1 MRRKLYFMIPNIKT
15 AHQMMDQMLLA
26 RIEERYIHFLAKSD
40 MPLEGLP
47 EANVIEKTDSL
58 HGVGVGAM
66 IGGVSG
72 AFGGALVVAF
82 PALIA
87 IPTDS
92 APPLQ
97 ALAILLI
104 GLIGAAFGA
113 WWTGMVSSAI
123 PNSSLEPYQAR
134 IDRGEIL
141 MIVTVPYHRIRDIRA
156 LVNQHCGE
164 ACNYQDS
171 HRASRLPRNQPRR
184 RCRRHRAPSRSA
196 ATERRHMRRSRP
208 KEHPRAWAGGRRR
221 SA

>member
-1 MRRKLYFMIPNIKT
+1 MRRKLYFMLPNIKT
-15 AHQMMDQMLLA
+15 AYQMMDRLLLA
-26 RIEERYIHFLAKSD
+26 RIEERYIHFLAKHD
-40 MPLEGLP
+40 LPLKDLP
-47 EANVIEKTDSL
+47 EASVSEKTDSL
-58 HGVGVGAM
+58 HGAGVGAM
-66 IGGVSG
+66 IGGVIG

-82 PALIA
+82 PSLVA

-141 MIVTVPYHRIRDIRA
+141 MIVTVPYHRIRDIRS

-164 ACNYQDS
+164 ACNYVKVS
-171 HRASRLPRNQPRR
+171 PA
-184 RCRRHRAPSRSA
+184 
-196 ATERRHMRRSRP
+196 
-208 KEHPRAWAGGRRR
+208 EHALFP
-221 SA
+221 